1 MNRVIDKV
9 SQRLDRSGLVF
20 TLITENLPEQT
31 FAVVDFSLHES
42 LSSLF
47 RLEAT
52 LTCKTPNLVSQKPG
66 INVADV
72 LDRNAAFA
80 VHRNGQIERQITGM
94 VTHFSHMSTGR
105 HTSHYH
111 ITIQPLLWRAS
122 LRVNSRIFQ
131 NQSVMDIVETLLKEN
146 GVRNATFLVGYKHP
160 PREFC
165 VQYDES
171 DLAFM
176 QRLLADEGIFY
187 YFTFDQEQH
196 EQRIVFHDSCLSL
209 NNVITVPY
217 RPEADVTG
225 STTSIQQV
233 SWSEQV
239 GVATVTTKD
248 RTFKNPRMNR
258 EFWYEGHNLANQ
270 RTLKNYHY
278 YDFPSRYKDEN
289 LGQQVSQYRLE
300 YLRRDTQLGNG
311 NGDCFAMWP
320 GQLVNFEDHPN
331 ETLNDQWQL
340 IQITHSGQQP
350 QADETQH
357 GGSGT
362 WLSNQFTF
370 TSRKNSYRPSPYP
383 KPKMEGPHIATVVG
397 PEGEEIFCDEYGRV
411 RIQFDWDRYGKLDD
425 SSSCWV
431 RVSQAWAGPLM
442 GMIAIPRIGHE
453 VLVDFIHGDPDQPII
468 VGRAYH
474 ANNLPPNRL
483 PMAKTQMS
491 IRSKTHKGQGF
502 NELRFE
508 DEKDREEV
516 FIHAQKNLAIQV
528 LNSRDERIN
537 YNRTTS
543 IGHDDELVIANNRK
557 VTVEGQQEH
566 KTAGSYLEQIDGDR
580 ALQIKGDL
588 SEKIQGIVSIDAQGD
603 LTLQS
608 GSKLTLRVGGS
619 FVVLHAGGIDIKGA
633 AINLNSG
640 GSPGDLLAPAN
651 PAILLAAASE
661 GSMFVAHCPLKDK
674 ENQQ

>member
-1 MNRVIDKV
+1 MSRVMDKT
-9 SQRLDRSGLVF
+9 SQLLDRSGLVY

-31 FAVVDFSLHES
+31 FAVVDFSLNEA
-42 LSSLF
+42 LSTPF

-52 LTCKTPNLVSQKPG
+52 LTCKTPE
-66 INVADV
+66 IDFADV
-72 LDRNAAFA
+72 LDSSAAFA
-80 VHRNGQIERQITGM
+80 AHRNGRIERQVTGM
-94 VTHFSHMSTGR
+94 VTHFSLQSTGR
-105 HTSHYH
+105 HQSHYH
-111 ITIQPLLWRAS
+111 ITLQPPLWRAS

-131 NQSVMDIVETLLKEN
+131 NQSVVDIVEILLREN
-146 GVRNATFLVGYKHP
+146 GVRNFFFALGYKHP

-171 DLAFM
+171 DLAFI

-209 NNVITVPY
+209 NQVVTVPY
-217 RPEADVTG
+217 RPESDVTG
-225 STTSIQQV
+225 ETTCIRQF
-233 SWSEQV
+233 SWSERV
-239 GVATVTTKD
+239 GVANITTKD
-248 RTFKNPRMNR
+248 RTFKNPRWNR
-258 EFWYEGHNLANQ
+258 EFWYEGRNLDNQ
-270 RTLKNYHY
+270 RILNSYHY
-278 YDFPSRYKDEN
+278 YDFPSRYKDDD
-289 LGQQVSQYRLE
+289 LGQRASQYRLE

-311 NGDCFAMWP
+311 QSDCFAMWP
-320 GQLVNFEDHPN
+320 GQLFNLMDHPR
-331 ETLNDQWQL
+331 EVFNDQWQL

-350 QADETQH
+350 QADEMQS

-362 WLSNQFTF
+362 WLSNHFTF
-370 TSRKNSYRPSPYP
+370 TTRKNSYRPSPYP
-383 KPKMEGPHIATVVG
+383 KPQMEGPHIATVVG
-397 PEGEEIFCDEYGRV
+397 PEGEEIFCDEHGRV
-411 RIQFDWDRYGKLDD
+411 RIQFDWDRYGDFSD
-425 SSSCWV
+425 RSSCWV
-431 RVSQAWAGPLM
+431 RVSQAWAGQLM

-453 VLVDFIHGDPDQPII
+453 VLVDFVHGDPDQPII

-474 ANNLPPNRL
+474 ANNIPPNRL

-491 IRSKTHKGQGF
+491 IRSKTHKGEGF

-528 LNSRDERIN
+528 RNSRGERIN
-537 YNRTTS
+537 YDRTTS

-557 VTVEGQQEH
+557 VTVEGQQDH
-566 KTAGSYLEQIDGDR
+566 KTTGNYIEQIDGDR
-580 ALQIKGDL
+580 SLQLKGDRA
-588 SEKIQGIVSIDAQGD
+588 EKIQGIVSVDAQGD
-603 LTLQS
+603 ITLQS
-608 GSKLTLRVGGS
+608 GSKITLNVGGN

-651 PAILLAAASE
+651 PTILLAAASE
-661 GSMFVAHCPLKDK
+661 GSMFVAHCPMK
-674 ENQQ
+674 EKEKPE

>member
-1 MNRVIDKV
+1 MSRVIDKIN
-9 SQRLDRSGLVF
+9 QLLDRSGLIF
-20 TLITENLPEQT
+20 TLITDNLPEQT
-31 FAVVDFSLHES
+31 FAVVDFSLQES
-42 LSSLF
+42 LSSPF
-47 RLEAT
+47 RLKAT
-52 LTCKTPNLVSQKPG
+52 LTCKTPE
-66 INVADV
+66 INFSDV

-80 VHRNGQIERQITGM
+80 VHRNGQVERQITGM
-94 VTHFSHMSTGR
+94 ITQFSLLSTGR
-105 HTSHYH
+105 HCSHYH
-111 ITIQPLLWRAS
+111 ITLQPPLWRAS

-131 NQSVMDIVETLLKEN
+131 NQSVVDIVESLLREN
-146 GVRNATFLVGYKHP
+146 GVRSFFFALGYKHP

-171 DLAFM
+171 DLAFI

-209 NNVITVPY
+209 NQVISVPY

-225 STTSIQQV
+225 GTPCIHQF
-233 SWSEQV
+233 SWSEHV
-239 GVATVTTKD
+239 GVANITTKD
-248 RTFKNPRMNR
+248 RTFKNPRWNR
-258 EFWYEGHNLANQ
+258 EFGYEGRNLDHQ
-270 RTLKNYHY
+270 RILNSYHY
-278 YDFPSRYKDEN
+278 YDFPSRFKDDD
-289 LGQQVSQYRLE
+289 LGQRASQYRLE

-311 NGDCFAMWP
+311 HGDCFDMWP
-320 GQLVNFEDHPN
+320 GQLFNLDDHPR
-331 ETLNDQWQL
+331 EAFNDQWQL
-340 IQITHSGQQP
+340 IHITHSGRQP
-350 QADETQH
+350 QADETQS
-357 GGSGT
+357 GEGGT

-370 TSRKNSYRPSPYP
+370 TTRKNSYRPSPYP

-397 PEGEEIFCDEYGRV
+397 PEGEEIFCDEHGRV
-411 RIQFDWDRYGKLDD
+411 RIQFDWDRYGDFND
-425 SSSCWV
+425 QSSCWV
-431 RVSQAWAGPLM
+431 RVSQAWAGQLM

-453 VLVDFIHGDPDQPII
+453 VLVDFVHGDPDQPII

-474 ANNLPPNRL
+474 ANNIPPNRL

-491 IRSKTHKGQGF
+491 IRSKTHKGDGF

-528 LNSRDERIN
+528 RNSRGERIN
-537 YNRTTS
+537 YDRTTS

-557 VTVEGQQEH
+557 ITVEGQQDH
-566 KTAGSYLEQIDGDR
+566 KTTGNYIEQIDGDR
-580 ALQIKGDL
+580 SLQLKGDL
-588 SEKIQGIVSIDAQGD
+588 AEKIQGVFSVDAQGD

-608 GSKLTLRVGGS
+608 GSKITLSVGGS

-661 GSMFVAHCPLKDK
+661 GSMFVAHCPMK
-674 ENQQ
+674 EKEKQE

>member
-1 MNRVIDKV
+1 MSRIMDKIN
-9 SQRLDRSGLVF
+9 QLLDRSGLIF

-31 FAVVDFSLHES
+31 FAVVDFSLNEA
-42 LSSLF
+42 LSTPF

-52 LTCKTPNLVSQKPG
+52 LTCKTSE
-66 INVADV
+66 IDFADV

-80 VHRNGQIERQITGM
+80 VYRNGQAERQITGM
-94 VTHFSHMSTGR
+94 VTHFSLLSTGR
-105 HTSHYH
+105 HRSHYH
-111 ITIQPLLWRAS
+111 ITIQPPLWRTS

-131 NQSVMDIVETLLKEN
+131 NQSVMDIVETLLREN
-146 GVRNATFLVGYKHP
+146 GVSSFFFALGYKHP

-171 DLAFM
+171 DLAFI

-209 NNVITVPY
+209 NQVITVPY
-217 RPEADVTG
+217 RPETDVTG
-225 STTSIQQV
+225 ETTCIRQF

-239 GVATVTTKD
+239 GVANITTKD
-248 RTFKNPRMNR
+248 RTFKNPRWNR
-258 EFWYEGHNLANQ
+258 EFWYEGRNLEHQ
-270 RTLKNYHY
+270 RLLNSYHY
-278 YDFPSRYKDEN
+278 YDFPSRYKDDA
-289 LGQQVSQYRLE
+289 LGQRASQYRLE

-311 NGDCFAMWP
+311 QGDCFALWP
-320 GQLVNFEDHPN
+320 GQLFSLTDHPRDAF
-331 ETLNDQWQL
+331 NDQWQL

-350 QADETQH
+350 QADETH
-357 GGSGT
+357 SGGSGT

-370 TSRKNSYRPSPYP
+370 TRRKNSYRPSPYP

-397 PEGEEIFCDEYGRV
+397 PEGEEIFCDEHGRV
-411 RIQFDWDRYGKLDD
+411 RIQFDWDRYGEFNDR
-425 SSSCWV
+425 SSCWV
-431 RVSQAWAGPLM
+431 RVSQAWAGQLM

-453 VLVDFIHGDPDQPII
+453 VLVDFVHGDPDQPII

-474 ANNLPPNRL
+474 ASNIPPNRL

-491 IRSKTHKGQGF
+491 IRSKTHKGEGF

-508 DEKDREEV
+508 DEKDREEI
-516 FIHAQKNLAIQV
+516 FIHAQKNLAIKV
-528 LNSRDERIN
+528 LNSRGERIN
-537 YNRTTS
+537 YDRTTS

-557 VTVEGQQEH
+557 VTVEGQQDH
-566 KTAGSYLEQIDGDR
+566 KTTGNYIEQTDGDR
-580 ALQIKGDL
+580 SLQVKGDL
-588 SEKIQGIVSIDAQGD
+588 VEKIQGVLSVDTQGD
-603 LTLQS
+603 ITLQS
-608 GSKLTLRVGGS
+608 GSKVTLSVGGS
-619 FVVLHAGGIDIKGA
+619 FIVLHAGGIDIKGA

-651 PAILLAAASE
+651 PAILLAAAGE
-661 GSMFVAHCPLKDK
+661 GSMFVAHCPMK
-674 ENQQ
+674 EKQE

>member
-1 MNRVIDKV
+1 MSRVMDKIN
-9 SQRLDRSGLVF
+9 QLLDRSGLVF

-42 LSSLF
+42 LSSPF

-52 LTCKTPNLVSQKPG
+52 LTCKTPE
-66 INVADV
+66 INFADV
-72 LDRNAAFA
+72 LDSSAAFA
-80 VHRNGQIERQITGM
+80 VHRNGQIERQVTGM
-94 VTHFSHMSTGR
+94 VTHFSLQSTGR
-105 HTSHYH
+105 HQSHYR
-111 ITIQPLLWRAS
+111 ITLQPPLWRAS

-131 NQSVMDIVETLLKEN
+131 NQSVVDIVESLLREN
-146 GVRNATFLVGYKHP
+146 GVRSFFFALGYKHP

-171 DLAFM
+171 DLAFI

-196 EQRIVFHDSCLSL
+196 EQRIIFHDSCLSL
-209 NNVITVPY
+209 NKVITVPY
-217 RPEADVTG
+217 RPETDVTG
-225 STTSIQQV
+225 TTTCIRQF

-239 GVATVTTKD
+239 GVANITTKD
-248 RTFKNPRMNR
+248 RTFKNPRWNR
-258 EFWYEGHNLANQ
+258 EFWYEGRNLDNQ
-270 RTLKNYHY
+270 RRLNSYHY
-278 YDFPSRYKDEN
+278 YDFPSRYKDDE
-289 LGQQVSQYRLE
+289 LGQRASQYRLE

-311 NGDCFAMWP
+311 HGDCFAMWP
-320 GQLVNFEDHPN
+320 GQLFDLTDYPK
-331 ETLNDQWQL
+331 ETFNDQWQL
-340 IQITHSGQQP
+340 IQIIHSGCQP
-350 QADETQH
+350 QADETQS
-357 GGSGT
+357 GDGGT

-370 TSRKNSYRPSPYP
+370 TTRKNAYRPSPYP
-383 KPKMEGPHIATVVG
+383 KPQMAGPHIATVVG
-397 PEGEEIFCDEYGRV
+397 PEGEEIFCDEHGRV
-411 RIQFDWDRYGKLDD
+411 RIQFDWDRYGEFNDR
-425 SSSCWV
+425 SSCWV
-431 RVSQAWAGPLM
+431 RVSQAWAGQLM
-442 GMIAIPRIGHE
+442 GMIAIPRVGHE
-453 VLVDFIHGDPDQPII
+453 VLVDFVHGDPDQPII

-474 ANNLPPNRL
+474 ANNIPPNRL

-491 IRSKTHKGQGF
+491 IRSKTHKGEGF

-528 LNSRDERIN
+528 RNSRGERIN
-537 YNRTTS
+537 YDRTTS

-566 KTAGSYLEQIDGDR
+566 KTTGNYIEQIDGDR
-580 ALQIKGDL
+580 ALQLKGDL
-588 SEKIQGIVSIDAQGD
+588 AEKIQGVVSVDAQGD

-608 GSKLTLRVGGS
+608 GSKITLNVGGN

-661 GSMFVAHCPLKDK
+661 GAMFVAHCPMK
-674 ENQQ
+674 EKEKPE

>member
-1 MNRVIDKV
+1 MSRVMDKIN
-9 SQRLDRSGLVF
+9 QLLDRSGLRF

-31 FAVVDFSLHES
+31 FAVVDFSLNEA
-42 LSSLF
+42 LSTPF

-52 LTCKTPNLVSQKPG
+52 LTCKTPE
-66 INVADV
+66 INFADV

-80 VHRNGQIERQITGM
+80 VHRNGQVERQTTGM
-94 VTHFSHMSTGR
+94 ITHFSLLSTGR
-105 HTSHYH
+105 HSSRYH
-111 ITIQPLLWRAS
+111 ITLQPPLWRTS

-131 NQSVMDIVETLLKEN
+131 NQSVVDIVESLLREN
-146 GVRNATFLVGYKHP
+146 GVRNIFFSLGYKHP

-171 DLAFM
+171 DLAFI

-196 EQRIVFHDSCLSL
+196 EQRLVFHDSCLSL
-209 NNVITVPY
+209 NQVINVPY
-217 RPEADVTG
+217 RSESDATG
-225 STTSIQQV
+225 GTTCIHQF
-233 SWSEQV
+233 SWSERV
-239 GVATVTTKD
+239 GIANITTKD
-248 RTFKNPRMNR
+248 RTFKNPRWNR
-258 EFWYEGHNLANQ
+258 EFWYEGRHLDNQ
-270 RTLKNYHY
+270 RILNSYHY
-278 YDFPSRYKDEN
+278 YDFPSRFKDDD
-289 LGQQVSQYRLE
+289 LGQRASQYRLE

-311 NGDCFAMWP
+311 HSDCFAMWP
-320 GQLVNFEDHPN
+320 GQLFNLTDHPR
-331 ETLNDQWQL
+331 ETFNDQWQL
-340 IQITHSGQQP
+340 VQITHSGWQP
-350 QADETQH
+350 QADETQS
-357 GGSGT
+357 GDGGT

-370 TSRKNSYRPSPYP
+370 TTRKNSYRPSPYP

-397 PEGEEIFCDEYGRV
+397 PEGEEIFCDEHGRV
-411 RIQFDWDRYGKLDD
+411 RIQFDWDRYGEFNDR
-425 SSSCWV
+425 SSCWV
-431 RVSQAWAGPLM
+431 RVSQAWAGQLM

-453 VLVDFIHGDPDQPII
+453 VLVDFVHGDPDQPII

-474 ANNLPPNRL
+474 ANNIPPNRL

-491 IRSKTHKGQGF
+491 IRSKTHKGEGF

-528 LNSRDERIN
+528 RNSRGERIN
-537 YNRTTS
+537 YDRTTS

-557 VTVEGQQEH
+557 VTVEGQQDH
-566 KTAGSYLEQIDGDR
+566 KTTGNYLEQIDGDR
-580 ALQIKGDL
+580 SLQLKGDL
-588 SEKIQGIVSIDAQGD
+588 AEKIQGVVSVDAQGD

-608 GSKLTLRVGGS
+608 GSKITLSVGGN

-661 GSMFVAHCPLKDK
+661 GSMFVAHCPMK
-674 ENQQ
+674 EKEKQE

>member
-1 MNRVIDKV
+1 MSRVMDKIN
-9 SQRLDRSGLVF
+9 QLLDRSGLRF

-31 FAVVDFSLHES
+31 FAVVDFSLNEA
-42 LSSLF
+42 LSTPF

-52 LTCKTPNLVSQKPG
+52 LTCKTPE
-66 INVADV
+66 INFADV

-80 VHRNGQIERQITGM
+80 VHRNGQVERQITGM
-94 VTHFSHMSTGR
+94 ITHFSLLSTGR
-105 HTSHYH
+105 HSSRYH
-111 ITIQPLLWRAS
+111 ITLQPPLWRAS

-131 NQSVMDIVETLLKEN
+131 NQSVVDIVESLLREN
-146 GVRNATFLVGYKHP
+146 GVRNIFFSLGYKHP

-171 DLAFM
+171 DLAFI

-209 NNVITVPY
+209 NQVINIPY
-217 RPEADVTG
+217 RPESDVTG
-225 STTSIQQV
+225 GTTCVHQF
-233 SWSEQV
+233 SWSERV
-239 GVATVTTKD
+239 GVANITTKD
-248 RTFKNPRMNR
+248 RTFKNPRWNR
-258 EFWYEGHNLANQ
+258 EFWYEGRNLDNQ
-270 RTLKNYHY
+270 RILNSYHY
-278 YDFPSRYKDEN
+278 YDFPSRFKDDD
-289 LGQQVSQYRLE
+289 LGQRASQYRLE

-311 NGDCFAMWP
+311 HGDCFAMWP
-320 GQLVNFEDHPN
+320 GQLVNLDDHPR
-331 ETLNDQWQL
+331 EAFNDQWQL
-340 IQITHSGQQP
+340 IHITHSGRQA
-350 QADETQH
+350 QADETRS
-357 GGSGT
+357 GEGGT

-370 TSRKNSYRPSPYP
+370 TTRKNSYRPSPYP

-397 PEGEEIFCDEYGRV
+397 PEGEEIFCDEHGRV
-411 RIQFDWDRYGKLDD
+411 RIQFDWDRYGEFNDK
-425 SSSCWV
+425 SSCWV
-431 RVSQAWAGPLM
+431 RVSQAWAGQLM
-442 GMIAIPRIGHE
+442 GIIAIPRIGHE
-453 VLVDFIHGDPDQPII
+453 VLVDFVHGDPDQPII

-474 ANNLPPNRL
+474 ANNISPNRL

-491 IRSKTHKGQGF
+491 IRSKTHKGEGF

-508 DEKDREEV
+508 DEKDREEI

-528 LNSRDERIN
+528 RNSRDERIN
-537 YNRTTS
+537 YDRTTS

-557 VTVEGQQEH
+557 VTVEGQQDH
-566 KTAGSYLEQIDGDR
+566 KTTGNYIELIDGDR
-580 ALQIKGDL
+580 SLQIKGDL
-588 SEKIQGIVSIDAQGD
+588 AEKIQGVISVDAQGD

-608 GSKLTLRVGGS
+608 GSKITLSVGGS

-640 GSPGDLLAPAN
+640 GSPGDLLTPAN

-661 GSMFVAHCPLKDK
+661 GSMFVAHCPMK
-674 ENQQ
+674 ENQE

>member
-1 MNRVIDKV
+1 MSRIMDKIN
-9 SQRLDRSGLVF
+9 QLLDRSGLIF

-31 FAVVDFSLHES
+31 FAVVDFSLNEA
-42 LSSLF
+42 LSTPF

-52 LTCKTPNLVSQKPG
+52 LTCKTSE
-66 INVADV
+66 IDFADV

-80 VHRNGQIERQITGM
+80 VYRNGQAERQITGM
-94 VTHFSHMSTGR
+94 VTHFSLLSTGR
-105 HTSHYH
+105 HRSHYH
-111 ITIQPLLWRAS
+111 ITIQPPLWRAS

-131 NQSVMDIVETLLKEN
+131 NQSVMDIVETLLREN
-146 GVRNATFLVGYKHP
+146 GVSSFFFALGYKHP

-171 DLAFM
+171 DLAFI

-209 NNVITVPY
+209 NQVITVPY
-217 RPEADVTG
+217 RPETDVTG
-225 STTSIQQV
+225 ETTCIRQF

-239 GVATVTTKD
+239 GVANITTKD
-248 RTFKNPRMNR
+248 RTFKNPRWNR
-258 EFWYEGHNLANQ
+258 EFWYEGRNLEHQ
-270 RTLKNYHY
+270 RLLNSYHY
-278 YDFPSRYKDEN
+278 YDFPSRYKDDA
-289 LGQQVSQYRLE
+289 LGQRSSQYRLE

-311 NGDCFAMWP
+311 QGDCFALWP
-320 GQLVNFEDHPN
+320 GQLFSLTDHPRDAF
-331 ETLNDQWQL
+331 NDQWQL

-350 QADETQH
+350 QADETH
-357 GGSGT
+357 SGGSGT

-370 TSRKNSYRPSPYP
+370 TRRKNSYRPSPYP

-397 PEGEEIFCDEYGRV
+397 PEGEEIFCDEHGRV
-411 RIQFDWDRYGKLDD
+411 RIQFDWDRYGEFNDR
-425 SSSCWV
+425 SSCWV
-431 RVSQAWAGPLM
+431 RVSQAWAGQLM

-453 VLVDFIHGDPDQPII
+453 VLVDFVHGDPDQPII

-474 ANNLPPNRL
+474 ASNIPPNRL

-491 IRSKTHKGQGF
+491 IRSKTHKGEGF

-508 DEKDREEV
+508 DEKDREEI
-516 FIHAQKNLAIQV
+516 FIHAQKNLAIKV
-528 LNSRDERIN
+528 LNSRGERIN
-537 YNRTTS
+537 YDRTTS

-557 VTVEGQQEH
+557 VTVEGQQDH
-566 KTAGSYLEQIDGDR
+566 KTTGNYIEQTDGDR
-580 ALQIKGDL
+580 SLQVKGDL
-588 SEKIQGIVSIDAQGD
+588 VEKIQGVLSVDTQGD
-603 LTLQS
+603 ITLQS
-608 GSKLTLRVGGS
+608 GSKVTLSVGGS
-619 FVVLHAGGIDIKGA
+619 FIVLHAGGIDIKGA

-651 PAILLAAASE
+651 PAILLAAAGE
-661 GSMFVAHCPLKDK
+661 GSMFVAHCPMK
-674 ENQQ
+674 EKQE